1 MDPALIRQLQQRVEE
16 ELQKRERALLEFWL
30 EELKKIDA
38 RRHRDLA
45 GLQTDL
51 KNLIG
56 RMENRLRQV
65 KGGRG

>member
-1 MDPALIRQLQQRVEE
+1 MDPALIRQLQQKVEE

-38 RRHRDLA
+38 KRHRDLA

-56 RMENRLRQV
+56 RMETRLRQV
-65 KGGRG
+65 KGGRS